1 MQYFMMLTAV
11 GFFAGV
17 LGGLLGI
24 GGGIV
29 IMPILR
35 LVVGLSP
42 ALAAGTCIVPVFFTS
57 LGGSFRHYKL
67 GHINFKSIVPVIL
80 SGVFATVVFSIIF
93 LYFTERQ
100 RWLDLGTG
108 LVFSLVSLRMIVEGW
123 AGLRG
128 RRPEESEASEVKGS
142 LFGKLAIGGAAGVL
156 PGFLGI
162 GTGAVLV
169 PAFALILRAP
179 IKVAIGSSLTCFC
192 ANAFLSSVFKSFQGF
207 TVFQAAVP
215 LCIGTLIGSN
225 IGAVLNRRFPSA
237 VLKIMFGMVFSYV
250 SFKYVVLFFG

>member
-1 MQYFMMLTAV
+1 MQYFAMLTAV
-11 GFFAGV
+11 GFLAGV

-29 IMPILR
+29 MMPILR

-80 SGVFATVVFSIIF
+80 AGVLATVVFSIVF

-100 RWLDLGTG
+100 SWLDLGTG

-128 RRPEESEASEVKGS
+128 RRPKEIISR
-142 LFGKLAIGGAAGVL
+142 
-156 PGFLGI
+156 P
-162 GTGAVLV
+162 
-169 PAFALILRAP
+169 
-179 IKVAIGSSLTCFC
+179 
-192 ANAFLSSVFKSFQGF
+192 LS
-207 TVFQAAVP
+207 
-215 LCIGTLIGSN
+215 C
-225 IGAVLNRRFPSA
+225 
-237 VLKIMFGMVFSYV
+237 
-250 SFKYVVLFFG
+250 